1 MRHAENPPSKE
12 RNDRTI
18 ETGNSLGNR
27 FEGFGWD
34 IVLLFY
40 VVLCCCPY
48 TWQFDAP
55 PLPSPPSG
63 RVALS
68 LNHFCCWAVGLL
80 FPGQKEEGKKK
91 KLGEVI
97 LQPILLTGLP
107 WSNHV
112 QIIDLLAPMNG
123 ENRPLVPDEPVE
135 GFITPVIFY
144 CLTPSIGIFG
154 YNSVKSDG
162 PPPIFQHNLQW
173 FHGWNRTETLV
184 WSEHEFE
191 K

>member
-1 MRHAENPPSKE
+1 MQKILHQKE

-18 ETGNSLGNR
+18 ETGNSSGNR

-80 FPGQKEEGKKK
+80 FPGQKEEEGKKK
-91 KLGEVI
+91 KTGWSDSTTYLINWLALKQSCPNNWLIGSNEWGEPTTGSRWTSWGLHHTGHFLLLDTI
-97 LQPILLTGLP
+97 HRHLQL
-107 WSNHV
+107 
-112 QIIDLLAPMNG
+112 
-123 ENRPLVPDEPVE
+123 
-135 GFITPVIFY
+135 
-144 CLTPSIGIFG
+144 
-154 YNSVKSDG
+154 
-162 PPPIFQHNLQW
+162 
-173 FHGWNRTETLV
+173 
-184 WSEHEFE
+184 
-191 K
+191 